1 MVTTDEATNE
11 AQPEAT
17 IEAKPEATIE
27 ATSEVKKGNDYELV
41 IIVHPEVA
49 DDALDPLI
57 NGITQYV
64 TGKAGTVIE
73 VERWGRKKLAYPIK
87 HVLEGTYVLFKF
99 QLDPSANK
107 ELETNLKITEKIIR
121 FLLIKND

>member
-1 MVTTDEATNE
+1 MVTTNE

-27 ATSEVKKGNDYELV
+27 ATSEAKKGNDYELV

>member
-1 MVTTDEATNE
+1 MVTTND
-11 AQPEAT
+11 
-17 IEAKPEATIE
+17 AKI
-27 ATSEVKKGNDYELV
+27 EVKKGNDYELV

-49 DDALDPLI
+49 DDALEPLI

-64 TGKAGTVIE
+64 TGKEGTVIE
-73 VERWGRKKLAYPIK
+73 VAHWGRKKLAYPIK
-87 HVLEGTYVLFKF
+87 HVMDGTYVLFKF
-99 QLDPSANK
+99 QLDPAANK

>member
-57 NGITQYV
+57 NGITQYI
-64 TGKAGTVIE
+64 TGKAVTVIE
-73 VERWGRKKLAYPIK
+73 VARLGRKKLAYPIK
-87 HVLEGTYVLFKF
+87 HVMEGTYVLFKF
-99 QLDPSANK
+99 QLEPSANK
-107 ELETNLKITEKIIR
+107 ELENNLKISEKIIR
-121 FLLIKND
+121 HLLIKND

>member
-1 MVTTDEATNE
+1 MVTTNE
-11 AQPEAT
+11 VT
-17 IEAKPEATIE
+17 G
-27 ATSEVKKGNDYELV
+27 EVKTGNDYELV

-57 NGITQYV
+57 NGITQYI

-73 VERWGRKKLAYPIK
+73 IARWGRKKLAYPIK
-87 HVLEGTYVLFKF
+87 HVLEGSYVLIKF

-107 ELETNLKITEKIIR
+107 ELETHLKITEKIIR
-121 FLLIKND
+121 YLLIKND

>member
-1 MVTTDEATNE
+1 MVTTNEATN
-11 AQPEAT
+11 
-17 IEAKPEATIE
+17 EAKPEATIE
-27 ATSEVKKGNDYELV
+27 AKLEPAIKPTSEEKKGNDYELV

-64 TGKAGTVIE
+64 TGKAGTIIE
-73 VERWGRKKLAYPIK
+73 VARWGRKKLAYPIK
-87 HVLEGTYVLFKF
+87 HVMEGTYVLFKF

-107 ELETNLKITEKIIR
+107 ELETSLKITEKIIR
-121 FLLIKND
+121 YLLIKND